1 MLGFYLP
8 CENRDVADVP
18 GGTSVLTLHNMRIN
32 PQIDK
37 LEKGDVGS
45 AEHRGNKIS
54 TMLVLL
60 TS

>member
-8 CENRDVADVP
+8 CENHDVADVP
-18 GGTSVLTLHNMRIN
+18 GGTRALTLHNMWIN
-32 PQIDK
+32 LQIDK

-60 TS
+60 TL